1 MRATQSSF
9 TFGKHGLD
17 SSNESIVFPYSLIHG
32 EETFSFEERLVIP
45 GLSKNG
51 NFALVQ
57 RVLESLHLI
66 LGISYWKTFCPTVI
80 NTGIIALTKEQ
91 ATFWNTIYTKGL
103 GEFFYVNN
111 IDFGGLVQFPVSK
124 KNASHPVTFTTQD
137 KSLLQLGGGKDSI
150 VSAEVLKKAHK
161 DFTLVSLDAR
171 DIHRRVAEII
181 GVPLI
186 EVKREIDSRLYVL
199 NKRSDTYNGHIPVSA
214 IYAFV
219 DLLLAVLGGF
229 RFIIASNEE
238 SANYPNAQYLGEE
251 VNHQWSK
258 SLEFE
263 SLFGEYVSTYIT
275 PDITYFSLLR
285 SMKEIKVVE
294 QFAKLEQYFTT
305 FSSCNTNFRRLGEAP
320 GLRWCGICPKCAF
333 VFLLLSAFVPKDRL
347 LTIFGSNLYAC
358 ESLLPTFRELLGL
371 TGIKPFECV
380 GTPEECRFAL
390 YKASE
395 TGQYDTEVVIR
406 TLRHELRDSWKN
418 FPALREKLFSFT
430 PDHHIPAAFQSIL
443 SNS

>member
-1 MRATQSSF
+1 MRRTQSSF
-9 TFGKHGLD
+9 TFGIHRVDL
-17 SSNESIVFPYSLIHG
+17 SNELIVFPYSLIHG
-32 EETFSFEERLVIP
+32 EETFSFEERLVVP
-45 GLSKNG
+45 GLSRNG

-80 NTGIIALTKEQ
+80 NTGSIALTKKQ
-91 ATFWNTIYTKGL
+91 AAFWDKVYTKGL
-103 GEFFYVNN
+103 GEFFYANN
-111 IDFGGLVQFPVSK
+111 IDFHGLVQFPVSK
-124 KNASHPVTFTTQD
+124 KDASPPVRLATQD

-150 VSAEVLKKAHK
+150 VSAEVLKKAQK
-161 DFTLVSLDAR
+161 DFVLVSLDAR

-181 GVPLI
+181 DAPLM
-186 EVKREIDSRLYVL
+186 EVTREIDSKLYVL
-199 NKRSDTYNGHIPVSA
+199 NLRHDVYNGHIPVSA

-238 SANYPNAQYLGEE
+238 SANYPNAQYLGEK

-263 SLFGEYVSTYIT
+263 TLFGEFVSTYIT
-275 PDITYFSLLR
+275 PDIIYFSLLR

-294 QFAKLEQYFTT
+294 QFAKLKQYFTT
-305 FSSCNTNFRRLGEAP
+305 FSSCNANFRRLGEAP

-347 LTIFGSNLYAC
+347 LTIFGSNLYAH
-358 ESLLPTFRELLGL
+358 ESLLVTFRELLGL

-395 TGQYDTEVVIR
+395 TGQYDTDVVMQM
-406 TLRHELRDSWKN
+406 LRYELRDSWEN
-418 FPALREKLFSFT
+418 LPALREKLFSLT
-430 PDHHIPAAFQSIL
+430 PDHRIPAAFQSIL